1 MASIPIN
8 LGDAFLLDTPPNGEH
23 LYIAI
28 AQTSESDFLFVNVTS
43 RRPNS
48 DPACVLLPGSG
59 VPSFIV
65 RESAI
70 AYQFAR
76 EINTNELADLIVI
89 GSPIPK
95 GTCSAVI
102 LAQIQQGG
110 LVSQRLKNR
119 YKTALKAFLG
129 LERKTKFLTLTGLR
143 TSGLGLTY

>member
-1 MASIPIN
+1 MASINIH
-8 LGDAFLLDTPPNGEH
+8 LGDAFLLATPPNGEH

-28 AQTSESDFLFVNVTS
+28 AKTSESKYLFVNVTS

-48 DPACVLLPGSG
+48 ETACVLLPGSG

-65 RESAI
+65 RESVI

-76 EINTNELADLIVI
+76 EMDATKLASLITV

-95 GTCSAVI
+95 GTCSAAV

-110 LVSQRLKNR
+110 LISKRLRNR
-119 YKTALKAFLG
+119 YKAALKAFLG
-129 LERKTKFLTLTGLR
+129 LL
-143 TSGLGLTY
+143 